1 MVRRGST
8 VRVRQRALQKPR
20 KSGFLR
26 SGRLAPRRMCSGYGA
41 VYGAF
46 SFRTAWGSR
55 QLWQHERR
63 GPFRETWRRTTSVAP
78 DRGRSRVAL
87 DRVGA
92 ASALAPANRAAP
104 FRGDARRAS
113 GGWARG
119 GGRARGRRHTRGSPA
134 GPRRDAMRR
143 RGGLC
148 ANRTPS
154 ACADRGCRASGTRAR
169 GAPPR
174 GRGPTR
180 SADEPRAG
188 TSARQRRVL
197 GRWT

>member
-1 MVRRGST
+1 
-8 VRVRQRALQKPR
+8 
-20 KSGFLR
+20 
-26 SGRLAPRRMCSGYGA
+26 MCSGYGA

-104 FRGDARRAS
+104 FRGGVPPFWWTPERLVGIVRL
-113 GGWARG
+113 GGK
-119 GGRARGRRHTRGSPA
+119 
-134 GPRRDAMRR
+134 D
-143 RGGLC
+143 
-148 ANRTPS
+148 
-154 ACADRGCRASGTRAR
+154 
-169 GAPPR
+169 APPCQGDR
-174 GRGPTR
+174 TFISRTRRSSGVKLLSCSAGR
-180 SADEPRAG
+180 
-188 TSARQRRVL
+188 V
-197 GRWT
+197 GR